1 MRDVNHN
8 YGACFGAN
16 LVVSVMV
23 RSPGLFGRLAPLGL
37 LALTALLV
45 VAFSAPASA
54 EFFSCNQRPGQLL
67 YSYSGTPDQ
76 YIRRQ
81 RNYGRPRHS
90 RRSASRYHRAGSS
103 RYRRHAAY
111 YGDARY
117 WNGR

>member
-23 RSPGLFGRLAPLGL
+23 RSPSLFGL
-37 LALTALLV
+37 LALIGILV

-54 EFFSCNQRPGQLL
+54 EMFTCHDRPGQLL
-67 YSYSGTPDQ
+67 YSYNGTPSQ
-76 YIRRQ
+76 FTGRRH
-81 RNYGRPRHS
+81 RYSAPRYYS
-90 RRSASRYHRAGSS
+90 RSSSHYYRAGSS
-103 RYRRHAAY
+103 RYRRHATY
-111 YGDARY
+111 YSDSRY